1 MIKKDFN
8 IQDMFCVPEVRR
20 FSSIGSVLS
29 KNQEQGQYA
38 RENQFPCWWWE
49 IWWEK
54 VFDF

>member
-1 MIKKDFN
+1 VSEM
-8 IQDMFCVPEVRR
+8 RR